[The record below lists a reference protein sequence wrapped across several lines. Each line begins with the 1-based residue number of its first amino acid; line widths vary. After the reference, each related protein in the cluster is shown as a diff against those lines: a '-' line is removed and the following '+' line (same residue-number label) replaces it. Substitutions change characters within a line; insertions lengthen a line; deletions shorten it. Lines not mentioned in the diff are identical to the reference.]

1 MRRWRPTRRRLNR
14 VWRSLCHLFGTL
26 KNISATP
33 TSVPRHFFVN
43 YQASKKWPSS
53 QKATSKIVFRNGTC
67 IKWLCMTA
75 DKATFTGGYYPS
87 KISLKL
93 TICLSGTQT
102 KHGPAYPKAWKS
114 GFRKDPRI
122 QTMRRQAH
130 VYTWTVVLRLVCL
143 WIFRIQIFKTEA
155 RRFVF
160 PIRVLRVHVCKSS
173 KKGCASAQQLS
184 GCKGTK

>member
-1 MRRWRPTRRRLNR
+1 MRRWRSTRRRLNR

-87 KISLKL
+87 KIFLKL
-93 TICLSGTQT
+93 TICLSGTYT
-102 KHGPAYPKAWKS
+102 KTWACVSQCLWVRFWKTL
-114 GFRKDPRI
+114 RKDNETTSPRI
-122 QTMRRQAH
+122 YVNRRTPSCSNILNFPDSTH
-130 VYTWTVVLRLVCL
+130 
-143 WIFRIQIFKTEA
+143 KTEA
-155 RRFVF
+155 RRFVY
-160 PIRVLRVHVCKSS
+160 
-173 KKGCASAQQLS
+173 Q
-184 GCKGTK
+184 

>member
-14 VWRSLCHLFGTL
+14 VWRSLCHPFGTL

-43 YQASKKWPSS
+43 YQTSKKWPSS

-67 IKWLCMTA
+67 KKWLCMTA
-75 DKATFTGGYYPS
+75 DKATFTGCYYPS

-93 TICLSGTQT
+93 TICLSGIYT
-102 KHGPAYPKAWKS
+102 KTWACVSQCLWVWFWKTL
-114 GFRKDPRI
+114 RKDNETTSPRI
-122 QTMRRQAH
+122 YVNRRTPSCIH
-130 VYTWTVVLRLVCL
+130 CL
-143 WIFRIQIFKTEA
+143 NFPDSTHKTEA

-160 PIRVLRVHVCKSS
+160 
-173 KKGCASAQQLS
+173 Q
-184 GCKGTK
+184 